1 MSEYGK
7 DKGMDV
13 NCEAVEAGSGEVA
26 MREGNMSLWQVQVLS
41 HGRNTP
47 DLRLT
52 HSPSL
57 HCI

>member
-1 MSEYGK
+1 VSEYGK

-41 HGRNTP
+41 HG
-47 DLRLT
+47 
-52 HSPSL
+52 
-57 HCI
+57 